1 MGQLRTRKRGKTW
14 EWSFEGAKV
23 DGKRQSISKGGYR
36 TKAEAIE
43 AGTQAKAEYDNAGRV
58 FTPSEISLSDYL
70 KYWLENYVKVE
81 CRPNTYTAYEGV
93 IRIHLIPYIG
103 KYRLSS
109 VAPDILQ
116 EHLNKL
122 YAKGLSKN
130 YLKDICGVLSGALRY
145 AVHPLGYIKENPM
158 QFVRLP
164 RCTHEKSDTNRHV
177 ITKEQFGEILQR
189 FPQGTQ
195 YYILFMICYYT
206 GLRIA
211 ECTGLTWSR
220 IDLKENTI
228 TVDRILTK
236 NNKIW
241 YLSEPKTQ
249 SSNRTIKIGNALSNT
264 LRIHRKWQLEN
275 RIRYGKY
282 YKNYYIKSDRSIYGL
297 DSNVKYQ
304 SVDDNLEFVCTQENG
319 TLVNPDLSRYASR
332 IVNYDLGIQFNFHSL
347 RHTHATILI
356 ENGAN
361 IKDVQKRL
369 GHAQLRTTMDT
380 YVHDTD
386 EMQNQSVDIFEKA
399 VVSTS

>member
-109 VAPDILQ
+109 MAPDILQ

-275 RIRYGKY
+275 RIRYGEY